1 MKTRIPHHPCS
12 KSSETRSAG
21 SPKAPNPDTP
31 QSDIG
36 DEVQKGIRHANQH
49 DGQDGSRPSQAGGL
63 DSPEGKATQFDGNP
77 NPQGDDE
84 SGVLKPRDDTPAVLR
99 KRSGP
104 RSG

>member
-1 MKTRIPHHPCS
+1 MKSHLPHRPSS
-12 KSSETRSAG
+12 KSQTGNASASEAQ
-21 SPKAPNPDTP
+21 NPDTP

-49 DGQDGSRPSQAGGL
+49 DGRDGSRPSQAGGL

>member
-1 MKTRIPHHPCS
+1 MNPHPPHRPSS

-21 SPKAPNPDTP
+21 TSKAPGPDTP
-31 QSDIG
+31 QPDIG
-36 DEVQKGIRHANQH
+36 DDVQKGIRHANQR
-49 DGQDGSRPSQAGGL
+49 DEPDAARPPQAGGL

-104 RSG
+104 RNG